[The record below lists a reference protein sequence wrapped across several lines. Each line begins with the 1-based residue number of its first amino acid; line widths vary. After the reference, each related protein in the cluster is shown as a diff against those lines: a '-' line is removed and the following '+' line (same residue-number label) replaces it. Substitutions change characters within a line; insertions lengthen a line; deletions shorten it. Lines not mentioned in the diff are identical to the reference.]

1 MIDRTNIAE
10 IVFWILYTGIAFEFN
25 IDLRYLILPAM
36 ISFITSLVNYEN
48 KVNNND

>member
-10 IVFWILYTGIAFEFN
+10 IVFWILYIGIAFECN